1 LFAAKNII
9 QVIKL
14 RMRWMG
20 HVACLGDMRNAYKI
34 FVGKPE
40 GMNHLEDVNID
51 GKIILKWI
59 LKNMVRRCGRNS
71 NGLVYRLMASFIK
84 VR

>member
-51 GKIILKWI
+51 GKIMFEWYLGKEG
-59 LKNMVRRCGRNS
+59 GRMCT
-71 NGLVYRLMASFIK
+71 GFIWLRIGASD
-84 VR
+84 RPL